1 MVKCCNI
8 RSIIRNIFGFIT
20 RYYISIYSDPYGYPR
35 EHIMATV
42 LNTKCQKAILVIS
55 DTNHYE
61 NGDLV
66 TIQCFTERPMYMII
80 INYHN

>member
-1 MVKCCNI
+1 
-8 RSIIRNIFGFIT
+8 
-20 RYYISIYSDPYGYPR
+20 
-35 EHIMATV
+35 MATV